1 MSAVLSFFEQSP
13 SPQDKLHI
21 ELRKIPD
28 IKAQIRAIQHELL
41 GCCGADEKS
50 GSVKLFVVDSE
61 RWDELC
67 AERDELMDHL
77 RRLDELVDGLD
88 GVFADAER
96 AGFSIHRKTVEG
108 IIAAEVQDRNL
119 RRDPNAKP
127 GTPTP
132 ANPRLAALVERA
144 NRLWSEARL
153 S

>member
-13 SPQDKLHI
+13 SPQDQLHI
-21 ELRKIPD
+21 ELRKIPN

-41 GCCGADEKS
+41 GCCGAEEKS
-50 GSVKLFVVDSE
+50 GSVKLFVIDSE

-67 AERDELMDHL
+67 AERDGLMDRL
-77 RRLDELVDGLD
+77 RRLDELMDGLD

-132 ANPRLAALVERA
+132 ANPKLASLVERA

>member
-13 SPQDKLHI
+13 LSQDRLHL
-21 ELRKIPD
+21 ELKRIPE
-28 IKAQIRAIQHELL
+28 IKSKIRAIQHELL
-41 GCCGADEKS
+41 GCCGAEEKS
-50 GSVKLFVVDSE
+50 GAVKLFVVDSE
-61 RWDELC
+61 RWEELC
-67 AERDELMDHL
+67 AERDGLMDRL

-88 GVFADAER
+88 AVFADAER
-96 AGFSIHRKTVEG
+96 AGFSIHRKTPEG
-108 IIAAEVQDRNL
+108 LIAAEVHDRGV
-119 RRDPNAKP
+119 RRDPSAKP